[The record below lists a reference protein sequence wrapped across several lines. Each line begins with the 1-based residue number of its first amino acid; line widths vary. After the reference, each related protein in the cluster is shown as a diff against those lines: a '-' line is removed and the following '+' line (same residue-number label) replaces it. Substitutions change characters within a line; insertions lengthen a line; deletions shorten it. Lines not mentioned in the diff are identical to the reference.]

1 MVTGESEGL
10 KFGIA
15 VEVRYKSKGRLRGT
29 VSRVCFI
36 YYQKVKIRNCD
47 DFGQ

>member
-1 MVTGESEGL
+1 MVTGEGEGL

-29 VSRVCFI
+29 FSRVCFS
-36 YYQKVKIRNCD
+36 YYQKVKIRIYED
-47 DFGQ
+47 VGQ